1 MRSLLLLLV
10 LCVSQATVLFAQVP
24 SRGGTAPTGTVVGVV
39 QDAGSL
45 SPLGSAAVSLWS
57 PRDNSLVTGTMTR
70 ADGRFLLAGVLPGT
84 YVLRVSLL
92 GFDRGEVAE
101 VRVESGA
108 PTEVGVVRLTA
119 AAISVEGITVTG
131 DRAEVQLAP
140 DRNTYQ
146 VRDMPAVTGGTA
158 TDVLENVPAVEVD
171 VEGRVSLRGSQNVAV
186 QINGRPAPMRG
197 DQLAAFLRQL
207 PANMLDRVEVI
218 TNPSARHDP
227 EGMAGIVNI
236 VLRENVD
243 LGTSAGF
250 TVSGGTRGDGSLGG
264 NVGHQQGPFSVFANY
279 GLSRNVREG
288 TGVVFRE
295 NRFLT
300 PMTFLDQVSDN
311 RGDGLS
317 HSFTLNSELRLSPRD
332 VLGGGFFASTRSS
345 DDTSHVSYFQRE
357 VDLSPIR
364 GWDRI
369 SSGDGFGHTF
379 DYSLN
384 FRRTFAPRTHELS
397 ADLRYRTSRS
407 DNVSRFVEIDVLDA
421 TVLEGTE
428 RQVTESIDSNLRAEV
443 DYFRNF
449 GSTVR
454 LEAGYAGSIRGQDHA
469 LSIFHRKGDGAEW
482 QDAARSNDYNLSET
496 VNAGYAVLS
505 RRIDAWALQGGLRA
519 ETASRDFRTAGA
531 VEGPGN
537 RYSSLFPSALVSR
550 NLSADRQVK
559 AGYSKRIQ
567 RPHARM
573 LNPVPSFDDPLN
585 IFVGNPE
592 LSPEY
597 THSFELGYQQTG
609 SLGTLQVTPYFR
621 RTTDVARRFQFLR
634 DDGVTVT
641 TFRNLATS
649 DALGADVTGT
659 FRLGPVNGFVGFNA
673 SQVATDGGEGDLAVS
688 SNAFAWSTRTNATW
702 RVRPGLDLQGSLF
715 YMAPREFE
723 NSRMGSMTRTNFSL
737 RQRVMGDRGNVT
749 LRIID
754 PLDQM
759 RFSMFAEDERF
770 YQETMRQMGGR
781 RAVLAFSY
789 NVGQQPRQRARP
801 RANEEQEGEM
811 EVPIF

>member
-1 MRSLLLLLV
+1 MMRFSALLLV
-10 LCVSQATVLFAQVP
+10 FLSAFTVPVAAQAPQ
-24 SRGGTAPTGTVVGVV
+24 GGSARPTGTIVGTV

-45 SPLGSAAVSLWS
+45 SPLGSAAVALWS
-57 PRDNSLVTGTMTR
+57 TRDNALVTGTMTR
-70 ADGRFLLAGVLPGT
+70 ADGRFVLAGVSPGSYT
-84 YVLRVSLL
+84 LRISLL
-92 GFDRGEVAE
+92 GFERADVAD
-101 VRVESGA
+101 VRVTAGESLD
-108 PTEVGVVRLTA
+108 VGTVRLTA
-119 AAISVEGITVTG
+119 AAIAVEGITVTG
-131 DRAEVQLAP
+131 ERSEVLLAP

-146 VRDMPAVTGGTA
+146 VRDMPAVAGGNA

-250 TVSGGTRGDGSLGG
+250 TLSGGTRGDGSLGA
-264 NVGHQQGPFSVFANY
+264 NVGHQQGPLTVFANY

-288 TGVVFRE
+288 TGIVFRE
-295 NRFLT
+295 NRFLQ
-300 PMTFLDQVSDN
+300 PVTFLDQVSDS
-311 RGDGLS
+311 RGEGLS
-317 HSFTLNSELRLSPRD
+317 HSFNINTDYQLSSRD
-332 VLGGGFFASTRSS
+332 VLSAGFFVSDRSS
-345 DDTSHVSYFQRE
+345 DDTSRVAYVQSEFDR
-357 VDLSPIR
+357 SPIR
-364 GWDRI
+364 GWDRV
-369 SSGDGFGHTF
+369 STGGGDGHAF

-397 ADLRYRTSRS
+397 ADLRYRTSTS
-407 DNVSRFVEIDVLDA
+407 ADVSRFLELDA
-421 TVLEGTE
+421 FGGAPVNASE
-428 RQVTESIDSNLRAEV
+428 RQETHSADTSLRGQL

-449 GSTVR
+449 GQAVR
-454 LEAGYAGSIRGQDHA
+454 LETGYSGSVRGQDQA
-469 LSIFHRKGDGAEW
+469 LSIFLRPAGGEEWIDG
-482 QDAARSNDYNLSET
+482 ARSNQYQLSET
-496 VNAGYAVLS
+496 VHAGYAVLS
-505 RRIDAWALQGGLRA
+505 RRVDPVSLQAGLRA
-519 ETASRDFRTAGA
+519 ESASRDFQSGGTD
-531 VEGPGN
+531 EGSVN
-537 RYSSLFPSALVSR
+537 RYSSLFPSALAAWD
-550 NLSADRQVK
+550 LSDTRQLK

-585 IFVGNPE
+585 LFVGNPE
-592 LSPEY
+592 LLPEY

-609 SLGTLQVTPYFR
+609 SLGTLQVTPYYR

-649 DALGADVTGT
+649 NALGADVTGT
-659 FRLGPVNGFVGFNA
+659 FRFGPVNGFVGVNA
-673 SQVATDGGEGDLAVS
+673 SQIASDGGEGDLAVS

-702 RVRPGLDLQGSLF
+702 RVRPGLDLQGSVF
-715 YMAPREFE
+715 YMAPRQFE
-723 NSRMGSMTRTNFSL
+723 NSRMDRMIRTNFSL
-737 RQRVMGDRGNVT
+737 RQRVMGERGNVT
-749 LRIID
+749 LRVID

-759 RFSMFAEDERF
+759 RFTMQAEDDRF
-770 YQETMRQMGGR
+770 YQETMRHMGGR
-781 RAVLAFSY
+781 RAVLTFSY

-801 RANEEQEGEM
+801 RADDSEGEM